1 MLFACSF
8 FPFVAEIG
16 MQEQF
21 ERVLPRFLNL
31 RDLDQD
37 RRWSITEGKNKGES
51 DEGIQNDKIKKQ
63 MYYQWILKHQRVDLS
78 GEVDSDFGFLILT

>member
-1 MLFACSF
+1 
-8 FPFVAEIG
+8 
-16 MQEQF
+16 MQVKF

-37 RRWSITEGKNKGES
+37 RRWSIAEGKNKGES
-51 DEGIQNDKIKKQ
+51 DKGIQNNKIKKQ

-78 GEVDSDFGFLILT
+78 REVDSDFGFLILT